1 MLISKFKLL
10 AALAVF
16 SALLA
21 CGGGGGGS
29 STASTTTT
37 TTPSSAGTPAPAVVT
52 DVTCN
57 GGCMTV
63 SGDPGTST
71 E

>member
-1 MLISKFKLL
+1 MTGLNLKMLVAI
-10 AALAVF
+10 AAAGLVV
-16 SALLA
+16 A
-21 CGGGGGGS
+21 CGGGGSGS
-29 STASTTTT
+29 SASTTSTSTT
-37 TTPSSAGTPAPAVVT
+37 SGAANPATGSDAE
-52 DVTCN
+52 VTCN